1 MNFHFNLDIQFFYL
15 LTGIIQ
21 LFFSPLSSP
30 FFPKPASTVYLIF
43 VPSFLHWQDGEVHL
57 VLLDQMED
65 KDFLESPIYLVYLV
79 MWVHLVL
86 MEYQV
91 MQHYHIFSG
100 DV

>member
-1 MNFHFNLDIQFFYL
+1 M
-15 LTGIIQ
+15 
-21 LFFSPLSSP
+21 
-30 FFPKPASTVYLIF
+30 
-43 VPSFLHWQDGEVHL
+43 
-57 VLLDQMED
+57 LLDQMED
-65 KDFLESPIYLVYLV
+65 KDFLESPIYLVYLA